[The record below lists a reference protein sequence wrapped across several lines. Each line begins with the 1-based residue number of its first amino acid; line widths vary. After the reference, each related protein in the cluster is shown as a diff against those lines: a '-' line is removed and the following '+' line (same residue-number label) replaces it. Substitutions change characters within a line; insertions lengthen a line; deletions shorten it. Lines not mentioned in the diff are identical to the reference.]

1 MREIEL
7 TDEDLRIMYGR
18 SAKAAFTAA
27 VASCF
32 LKLAERPDGATLQGF
47 LLKAL
52 QESLKR
58 AEAPNAPYPMPQA
71 ERIELRQYYR
81 LFLGFYR
88 DPNRLEN
95 LPSDVTKH

>member
-1 MREIEL
+1 MSEIEL
-7 TDEDLRIMYGR
+7 TDEDLQIMYGR
-18 SAKAAFTAA
+18 SAKAAFTAS

-32 LKLAERPDGATLQGF
+32 LELVERPDGEELQRL

-58 AEAPNAPYPMPQA
+58 MEAPNASYPMSHA
-71 ERIELRQYYR
+71 ERVDLRQYYR

-95 LPSDVTKH
+95 LPSDVTEH